1 MRLRPVVA
9 SATKVPDFDAAIT
22 AACRKNII
30 GAPWLEPHL
39 FDRGSMAAEGIGCLL
54 SHHINDLTSLITS
67 SGRKEYVIRREGQ
80 IENSVVVWSKTK
92 VHLREVLLR
101 FGIKESDTTVFVANS
116 YERGFCVG
124 VLDQGSSQKRTWQET
139 YG

>member
-1 MRLRPVVA
+1 
-9 SATKVPDFDAAIT
+9 
-22 AACRKNII
+22 
-30 GAPWLEPHL
+30 
-39 FDRGSMAAEGIGCLL
+39 MAAEGIGCLL

-124 VLDQGSSQKRTWQET
+124 VLDQGSSQKRTWQKT